1 MTTVTEHVYKE
12 YRIPLGDDTLVLNE
26 SAYQAL
32 QYLIKQAKRE
42 ALMEAAD
49 KFRTMDSAEA
59 DWEGEWASDHLRKMA
74 EEL

>member
-32 QYLIKQAKRE
+32 QYLIKQGQRE
-42 ALMEAAD
+42 ILLEAAEHSE
-49 KFRTMDSAEA
+49 KHGSVPLMSFE
-59 DWEGEWASDHLRKMA
+59 LRRMA
-74 EEL
+74 EEIK